1 MSNAEKKKL
10 LLRFFIRSEFTED
23 LRETCDMKSQVCRGG
38 SADLYGLL
46 MKSEATSQYMNK
58 NKLQIVSGLGHTFI
72 RFKDDEYKRFL
83 YIDPT
88 IAQFDPS
95 FEGIFVGDEQDLYD
109 IQKKQKYLTGY
120 KLNIN
125 NYIEQPTPKF
135 FSLFTKRKRPP
146 LTIEKQLMN
155 NALDDGRRNR
165 RKRIIKN
172 ALHGGPLFT
181 KKLPPS
187 IIEEQFMNNALDD
200 VPISRGK
207 RTIKNENNSLYG
219 GSRSRRRRT
228 IKKRTD

>member
-1 MSNAEKKKL
+1 
-10 LLRFFIRSEFTED
+10 
-23 LRETCDMKSQVCRGG
+23 MKSQVCRGG

-109 IQKKQKYLTGY
+109 IQKKQKNLTGY

-125 NYIEQPTPKF
+125 NYIEPTPKI
-135 FSLFTKRKRPP
+135 FSFFTKRKRPP

-155 NALDDGRRNR
+155 NALDDGRRSR

-172 ALHGGPLFT
+172 ALDGGPLFT

-187 IIEEQFMNNALDD
+187 TIEEQFMNNALDD